1 MEMIVRVIVYIYR
14 TRVIARV
21 WEIGVFN
28 ALFQRDER
36 FFYGNPISRQNS
48 RSMFA
53 CNNNNNNH
61 YSPIKYYS
69 PIFNPSSKTFLTAC
83 IEKRAEK
90 DRNEIRGQIARWG
103 YFRWNGRMRGFSQ
116 QWPAKFI
123 MVESD
128 SNGSEIWGKKN
139 MRSRSRF
146 LSFLDIIE
154 IVSDAYKYFPIS

>member
-1 MEMIVRVIVYIYR
+1 MYIYIVHVLSPEFGKLVFLMR
-14 TRVIARV
+14 YFNVTSVSFM
-21 WEIGVFN
+21 EIQFHVKIRASCLPAITIIIIIILQLNIILQFLILLRK
-28 ALFQRDER
+28 LF
-36 FFYGNPISRQNS
+36 
-48 RSMFA
+48 
-53 CNNNNNNH
+53 
-61 YSPIKYYS
+61 SPLV
-69 PIFNPSSKTFLTAC
+69 SSL
-83 IEKRAEK
+83 EKRAEK

>member
-1 MEMIVRVIVYIYR
+1 MLSPEFGKLVFLMRYFNVTSVSFMEIQFHVKIRAPCLPAITIIIIIILQLNIILQFLILLR
-14 TRVIARV
+14 K
-21 WEIGVFN
+21 
-28 ALFQRDER
+28 LF
-36 FFYGNPISRQNS
+36 
-48 RSMFA
+48 
-53 CNNNNNNH
+53 
-61 YSPIKYYS
+61 SPLV
-69 PIFNPSSKTFLTAC
+69 SSL
-83 IEKRAEK
+83 EKRAEK

>member
-1 MEMIVRVIVYIYR
+1 MLSPEFGKLVFLMRYFNVTSVSFMEIQFHVKIRASCLPAITIIIIIILQLNIILQFLILLR
-14 TRVIARV
+14 K
-21 WEIGVFN
+21 
-28 ALFQRDER
+28 LF
-36 FFYGNPISRQNS
+36 
-48 RSMFA
+48 
-53 CNNNNNNH
+53 
-61 YSPIKYYS
+61 SPLV
-69 PIFNPSSKTFLTAC
+69 SSL
-83 IEKRAEK
+83 EKRAEK

>member
-1 MEMIVRVIVYIYR
+1 MYIYIVHVLSPEFGKLVFLMR
-14 TRVIARV
+14 YFNVTSVSFM
-21 WEIGVFN
+21 EIQFHVKIRAPCLPAITIIIIIILQLNIILQFLILLRK
-28 ALFQRDER
+28 LF
-36 FFYGNPISRQNS
+36 
-48 RSMFA
+48 
-53 CNNNNNNH
+53 
-61 YSPIKYYS
+61 SPLV
-69 PIFNPSSKTFLTAC
+69 SSL
-83 IEKRAEK
+83 EKRAEK